1 MKKTVFALA
10 GLFSSGV
17 LFAQNPISVQS
28 DIKNFGSIPN
38 SGVTDRNTG
47 LLTPD
52 AANSQT
58 SAAIS
63 TFSNADIK
71 GTRYLFNNWTRG
83 SVTSTDNST
92 YSNDYTF
99 NFDKIN
105 HDVYAKYQEQQNLSV
120 KVDKSK
126 VKRFTIG
133 GYRFISSSLLGK
145 SEPILFY
152 QVLVEDSSKLSLY
165 KLTKT
170 RFQRAN
176 PADMSNVKSGNFSS
190 EFIDDVTYYIS
201 NGKELTKV
209 NLTENNIY
217 KVLKSKSEKVNA
229 YFDLNSSKD
238 VDEQFLINLIVYL
251 NSY

>member
-1 MKKTVFALA
+1 MKKTLFALA
-10 GLFSSGV
+10 GLFSSVV
-17 LFAQNPISVQS
+17 LLAQNPISVQS

-38 SGVTDRNTG
+38 SGSTNRATG

-63 TFSNADIK
+63 TFSSGDIK

-83 SVTSTDNST
+83 SVTSTDNTT
-92 YSNDYTF
+92 YSNNYSF

-105 HDVYAKYQEQQNLSV
+105 HDLYARYQEQENLSV

-133 GYRFISSSLLGK
+133 GFRFINSSLLGK
-145 SEPILFY
+145 TDPILFY
-152 QVLVEDSSKLSLY
+152 QVLVEDSSELSLY

-190 EFIDDVTYYIS
+190 EFVDDVTYYVLQ
-201 NGKELTKV
+201 GKQLSKI
-209 NLTENNIY
+209 NLTRNSIH
-217 KVLKSKSEKVNA
+217 KVLKSQNEKINK
-229 YFDLNSSKD
+229 YDDQNSTKEI
-238 VDEQFLINLIVYL
+238 DEDFLVGLIRFM
-251 NSY
+251 NS

>member
-17 LFAQNPISVQS
+17 LLAQNTISVQS

-38 SGVTDRNTG
+38 SGFTDRNTG

-52 AANSQT
+52 AANTQT

-63 TFSNADIK
+63 TFSNGNIK
-71 GTRYLFNNWTRG
+71 GTRYLFNNWTPG
-83 SVTSTDNST
+83 SVTSSDNST
-92 YSNDYTF
+92 YSSNYSF

-105 HDVYAKYQEQQNLSV
+105 QDLYAKYKEQDNLSV

-133 GYRFISSSLLGK
+133 GFRFISSSLLGK
-145 SEPILFY
+145 TDAILFY
-152 QVLVEDSSKLSLY
+152 QVLVDDTSKLSLY

-201 NGKELTKV
+201 NGKELTKI

-217 KVLKSKSEKVNA
+217 KVLRSKSEKVNA
-229 YFDLNSSKD
+229 YFDLNSNKD
-238 VDEQFLINLIVYL
+238 VDEQFLVGLIHYL
-251 NSY
+251 NA

>member
-1 MKKTVFALA
+1 MKKNVFVLA

-17 LFAQNPISVQS
+17 LLAQNPISVQS

-38 SGVTDRNTG
+38 SGSTNRATG

-63 TFSNADIK
+63 TFSSGDIK

-83 SVTSTDNST
+83 SVTSIDNTT
-92 YSNDYTF
+92 YSNNYSF

-105 HDVYAKYQEQQNLSV
+105 HDLYARYQEQENLSV

-126 VKRFTIG
+126 VKQFTIG
-133 GYRFISSSLLGK
+133 GFRFINSSLLGK
-145 SEPILFY
+145 TDPILFY
-152 QVLVEDSSKLSLY
+152 QVLVEESSKLNLY

-190 EFIDDVTYYIS
+190 EFIDDVTYYIG
-201 NGKELTKV
+201 NGKELTKI
-209 NLTENNIY
+209 NLTAKNIY
-217 KVLKSKSEKVNA
+217 KVLKSKSEKVNT
-229 YFDLNSSKD
+229 YFDMNSNKD
-238 VDEQFLINLIVYL
+238 VDEQFLIDLIRYI
-251 NSY
+251 NS